1 MRISASDRDLMR
13 RLTIVLAFIVVFT
26 AAFAKLNHV
35 YSQKFL
41 ATTGVAQWIFAE
53 HPLSSGEPVA
63 FFAARDFT
71 LPAKRYYTRLKIAAD
86 PEYQLFVNGR
96 EIAGRRVGDQP
107 DLDLYDISSLVQT
120 GRNRVVV
127 AVRAPQGVGGLL
139 VSIDI
144 APEIQNWVVS
154 DRDWSIYR
162 RWSPDLLLRDVPELH
177 AQSPMIIGAPPIGRW
192 NYLTLVPR
200 TLEPLPSKLIEPR
213 QSFPRLALVPT
224 IRTREGVAVA
234 ITDRARATVFDF
246 GFTSGRVRVTRNSD
260 HGVSRVL
267 RLRFANIPDELGL
280 IEYNLRPLVFAPGER
295 TVTTTE
301 AHSFRY
307 VMVFGQ
313 GVGAEVVQ
321 FIPRAD
327 AGSPVVPR

>member
-1 MRISASDRDLMR
+1 MK
-13 RLTIVLAFIVVFT
+13 RLTIVLAFIAVFT
-26 AAFAKLNHV
+26 AAFAKLNRV

-41 ATTGVAQWIFAE
+41 ATTGVAQWIFAQ

-96 EIAGRRVGDQP
+96 EIAGRQVGDQP
-107 DLDLYDISSLVQT
+107 DLDLYDISNLVQT
-120 GRNRVVV
+120 GRNRIVV

-144 APEIQNWVVS
+144 APEIQNWVVT

-162 RWSPDLLLRDVPELH
+162 RWSPDLLLHDVPELH
-177 AQSPMIIGAPPIGRW
+177 AQSPMVIGTPPIGRW

-200 TLEPLPSKLIEPR
+200 ALTPLPANATEPR
-213 QSFPRLALVPT
+213 ASFPMLALLPA
-224 IRTREGVAVA
+224 IRTRDGVAVA
-234 ITDRARATVFDF
+234 VTDRARATVFDF
-246 GFTSGRVRVTRNSD
+246 GFTRGRVRVTRDRD
-260 HGVSRVL
+260 HGVSRVI
-267 RLRFANIPDELGL
+267 RLRFANISNELGL
-280 IEYNLRPLVFAPGER
+280 IEDNIRPLVFAPGER

-313 GVGAEVVQ
+313 RVGAEVV
-321 FIPRAD
+321 R
-327 AGSPVVPR
+327 